1 MTYKNYYKTQ
11 KKYGFST
18 PLYVVGRK
26 KGKNTKNYGKYLK
39 HKMKMRYMTTND
51 VKNEK
56 QKNKMKKKENV

>member
-1 MTYKNYYKTQ
+1 M
-11 KKYGFST
+11 
-18 PLYVVGRK
+18 GRK

-39 HKMKMRYMTTND
+39 YKMKMRYMTTND